1 MPKHVYWITLLLNQ
15 FPALKTNAKTLGDG
29 IISTFTGN
37 PEHPGYR
44 STEPVLTSFIY
55 MLVILLLALVVRS
68 RITHT
73 RLAAVPSEKL
83 TLVTFF
89 EIFFGYF
96 YQMARD
102 IMGVE
107 QTKRYFSLV
116 AGAAAFIFF
125 SNIIGLVPGF
135 SSPTSSLNVTLGCA
149 ICSIV
154 IFTYAGLRENGF
166 DFIAHLA
173 GPKWYL
179 APLVFTIEF
188 ISTFVVRPITLSVRL
203 MVNIAVDHLLGAIFM
218 VLVTL
223 FIPVPAMFLG
233 ILVCIVQTL
242 VFCLLTCVYI
252 GLATEKHHE
261 GHEAHH

>member
-1 MPKHVYWITLLLNQ
+1 M
-15 FPALKTNAKTLGDG
+15 
-29 IISTFTGN
+29 
-37 PEHPGYR
+37 
-44 STEPVLTSFIY
+44 
-55 MLVILLLALVVRS
+55 VRT
-68 RITHT
+68 RIKNT

-96 YQMARD
+96 YSMARD
-102 IMGVE
+102 IMGGE
-107 QTKRYFSLV
+107 QTKRYFPLV

-125 SNIIGLVPGF
+125 SNIVGLVPGF
-135 SSPTSSLNVTLGCA
+135 SSPTSNLNVTLGCA
-149 ICSIV
+149 LCSVLVFI
-154 IFTYAGLRENGF
+154 YAGFRDNGLGF
-166 DFIAHLA
+166 LAHLA

-179 APLVFTIEF
+179 APLVFLIEF
-188 ISTFVVRPITLSVRL
+188 ISTFIVRPITLSVRL
-203 MVNIAVDHLLGAIFM
+203 MVNIAVDHLLGSIFL

-252 GLATEKHHE
+252 ALATENIEGEHH
-261 GHEAHH
+261 